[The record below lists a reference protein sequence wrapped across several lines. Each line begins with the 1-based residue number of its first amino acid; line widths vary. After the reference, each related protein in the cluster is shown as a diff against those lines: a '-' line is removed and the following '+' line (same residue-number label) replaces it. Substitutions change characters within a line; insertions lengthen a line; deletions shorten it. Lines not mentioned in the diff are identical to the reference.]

1 MEVGYRMY
9 LTQLPA
15 IENGNNGNK
24 TSVLIRCNSNIQ
36 DFMYSLFNHL
46 TVENSYSLT
55 CTLYMQC
62 TRQHT
67 TCT

>member
-1 MEVGYRMY
+1 MEK
-9 LTQLPA
+9 LSL
-15 IENGNNGNK
+15 NK

-55 CTLYMQC
+55 CTVYSYTSTYYMYMK
-62 TRQHT
+62 THT
-67 TCT
+67 HVNIYLDM